1 MNTDL
6 SAAVAAT
13 VPDGPPAPPVPAS
26 PQVTAVGLSSRERA
40 MLDFERQWWRR
51 AGAKETA
58 IRDLFEL
65 PPTRY
70 YQVLNAL
77 VNRPEA
83 LAADPLL
90 VRRLRRVRA
99 ARQRTRS
106 SEGPRQG
113 E

>member
-1 MNTDL
+1 MSTDP
-6 SAAVAAT
+6 STAMASSVA
-13 VPDGPPAPPVPAS
+13 DVPAIPAEPAS
-26 PQVTAVGLSSRERA
+26 AQVTTVGLTTRERS

-58 IRDLFEL
+58 IRDLFEVA
-65 PPTRY
+65 PTRY

-77 VNRPEA
+77 VDRPEA

-99 ARQRTRS
+99 ARQRTRPS
-106 SEGPRQG
+106 RGPGQ
-113 E
+113 